1 MPYSFNPFTGTFETT
16 GKNEDQIIPYVN
28 TLVND
33 VRNGVSQDLDTLQEL
48 AAAISGD
55 PAFLSKLNAE
65 IEALQNDFSS
75 PVSGI
80 VDSFRVALEGTSD
93 GVVTASGLLQ
103 SLIDAVGN
111 EIDAVGDYLLD
122 TAIACNGDIYVD
134 HVTISSQ
141 ASPTY
146 TFGASVSGTLIP

>member
-28 TLVND
+28 TLIND
-33 VRNGVSQDLDTLQEL
+33 LRNGVSTDLDTLQEL

-55 PAFLSKLNAE
+55 PAFLSKLNADIQE
-65 IEALQNDFSS
+65 LRDDFES

-80 VDSFRVALEGTSD
+80 VDSFRVALEGSSD

-111 EIDAVGDYLLD
+111 EIDQVGNYLLD
-122 TAIACNGDIYVD
+122 TAIATNGDIYVD
-134 HVTISSQ
+134 HLTISSQ
-141 ASPTY
+141 ATPTY

>member
-111 EIDAVGDYLLD
+111 EIDQVGNYLLD
-122 TAIACNGDIYVD
+122 TAIACNGDIFVD

-141 ASPTY
+141 APASY

>member
-16 GKNEDQIIPYVN
+16 CKNEDQIIPYVN

-93 GVVTASGLLQ
+93 GVVTA
-103 SLIDAVGN
+103 
-111 EIDAVGDYLLD
+111 
-122 TAIACNGDIYVD
+122 
-134 HVTISSQ
+134 
-141 ASPTY
+141 
-146 TFGASVSGTLIP
+146 

>member
-33 VRNGVSQDLDTLQEL
+33 LRNGVATDLDTLQEL

-55 PAFLSKLNAE
+55 PAFLSKVNADIQE
-65 IEALQNDFSS
+65 LRDDFES

-80 VDSFRVALEGTSD
+80 V
-93 GVVTASGLLQ
+93 Q

-111 EIDAVGDYLLD
+111 EVDQVGNYLLD
-122 TAIACNGDIYVD
+122 TAIATNGDIYVD
-134 HVTISSQ
+134 HLTISSQ
-141 ASPTY
+141 ATPTY
-146 TFGASVSGTLIP
+146 TFGASVSGSLIP